1 MVIIYFFGQTYAKED
16 NLNSVYMIKLSNIT
30 TKNINLLNECVDNI
44 YTVYPENDY
53 NIMDSY
59 TLYNYDINKLE
70 NMYLKKI
77 SKISS
82 SKYYN
87 LKLKGIK
94 IKYIKAY
101 SNALKIKKCNN
112 YLEKF
117 EPV

>member
-1 MVIIYFFGQTYAKED
+1 MIVIYFFGQTYARED
-16 NLNSVYMIKLSNIT
+16 NLNSIYMIKLSNIT

-44 YTVYPENDY
+44 YIVYPENDY
-53 NIMDSY
+53 NIIDSY
-59 TLYNYDINKLE
+59 ALSNNIEDLE
-70 NMYLKKI
+70 KMYLKKL

-87 LKLKGIK
+87 VKLKGIK